1 MDIGWELVL
10 WLVNNVGVK
19 KNIFNTIQTKKQT
32 ANETKITTKF
42 F

>member
-1 MDIGWELVL
+1 MNIGWELVL

-32 ANETKITTKF
+32 ANEIKITTKF